1 VRGRIRRREGWG
13 IVGITFDFEVKIN
26 CKIPVI
32 TYTNIIS
39 WQRLS
44 NGI

>member
-1 VRGRIRRREGWG
+1 MRGRIRRVLGWG
-13 IVGITFDFEVKIN
+13 TVSITFDFEVKIN
-26 CKIPVI
+26 CKITVI

-39 WQRLS
+39 WQRLG